1 MTVIVLFAKI
11 AILANSLLSEF
22 DTKQEG
28 DMNTKTISSTQAQNN
43 FGRILDDITQNN
55 TRYVVKRRD
64 TPQVILLS
72 VSDFQALLVN
82 QSEQDKLG
90 KIIRELRP
98 AYHLGETVE

>member
-1 MTVIVLFAKI
+1 
-11 AILANSLLSEF
+11 
-22 DTKQEG
+22 
-28 DMNTKTISSTQAQNN
+28 MNTKTISSTQAQNN

-64 TPQVILLS
+64 APQVILLS
-72 VSDFQALLVN
+72 VSDFQALLSN

-98 AYHLGETVE
+98 EYHLGETVDQDSIR

>member
-1 MTVIVLFAKI
+1 
-11 AILANSLLSEF
+11 
-22 DTKQEG
+22 
-28 DMNTKTISSTQAQNN
+28 MNTKTISSTQAQNN

-64 TPQVILLS
+64 APQVILLS
-72 VSDFQALLVN
+72 VSDFQALLSN

-98 AYHLGETVE
+98 EYHLGETVDQVSIR